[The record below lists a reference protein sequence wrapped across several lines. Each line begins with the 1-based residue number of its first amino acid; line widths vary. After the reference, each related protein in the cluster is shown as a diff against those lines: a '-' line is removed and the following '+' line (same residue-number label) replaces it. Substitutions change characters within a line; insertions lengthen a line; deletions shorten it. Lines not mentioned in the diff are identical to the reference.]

1 MKKIITALTI
11 AVSLLILTFCFSACN
26 LNLYT
31 YDKGDSYTVGGG
43 EFAMD
48 TVDSLDIDWVSGK
61 VVVKTDATAQKITL
75 SEDNSKS
82 EDKYQ
87 MRHYLDAQKT
97 LRIRFVKDGTSISSI
112 NLKKEL
118 TVTLPADET
127 KLFSE
132 IDIETVSA
140 DFTGDG
146 FNATNIDIET
156 VSGGVDL
163 INVDTTYLDVET
175 VSGNITCSDISSKNI
190 DLDSVSGKFDFN
202 GAVSGSIESNT
213 VSGDFEIH
221 TSTMP
226 TSIECDTVSGDIT
239 LYVPENDGFGCIF
252 KTISGDFYSNF
263 AVTTSGKSHTY
274 GNGSVVID
282 IKSTSGNLRINRI

>member
-11 AVSLLILTFCFSACN
+11 AVSLFILTFCFSGCN

-31 YDKGDSYTVGGG
+31 YDKASSYTVGGG
-43 EFAMD
+43 EFAID

-61 VVVKTDATAQKITL
+61 VIVKTDATAQKITV
-75 SEDNSKS
+75 SEENSKS

-140 DFTGDG
+140 DFNGDG
-146 FNATNIDIET
+146 FNVTKIDIET

-163 INVDTTYLDVET
+163 TNVDTSYLDVET

-190 DLDSVSGKFDFN
+190 DFDSVSGEFDFN
-202 GAVSGSIESNT
+202 GAVSGRIESKT

-226 TSIECDTVSGDIT
+226 TSIECDTVSGDIA
-239 LYVPENDGFGCIF
+239 LYVPENDGFSCIF
-252 KTISGDFYSNF
+252 KTVSGDFNSNF
-263 AVTTSGKSHTY
+263 AVTSSGKSRTY
-274 GNGSVVID
+274 GNGSVVIE
-282 IKSTSGNLRINRI
+282 IKSTSGSLRIDRI